1 MRKIL
6 VVLGLLSIAIY
17 ACNKQGQDDINST
30 SNNNDDKNTLSGSN
44 LRREVVILESGI
56 YVETD
61 GEDYFF
67 AI

>member
-17 ACNKQGQDDINST
+17 ACKKQGQDDINST